1 MLPAD
6 LGALVLDVSEL
17 KFCDSRGLAQ
27 MIALRNAAMERGAT
41 FHLTGV
47 SGQVARALAHTGLD
61 RVLNLR

>member
-1 MLPAD
+1 
-6 LGALVLDVSEL
+6 
-17 KFCDSRGLAQ
+17 

-47 SGQVARALAHTGLD
+47 SGQVARGLAHTGLD